1 MGFALGV
8 DRVGVLAHPDAPVPG
23 TAAAAFEGFVSRR
36 ERGEPVAYIR
46 GFREFHGQAIAT
58 DPRALIPRPET
69 ELLVDEAITAVVNRL
84 TAAPRTEGAPPLRVA
99 DVGTGSGAIAVALIA
114 ALRRRRM
121 DEHVMVTAVDI
132 SPEALDLARENAA
145 GHGVADRMRFR
156 EGDLLTIG
164 DTPYAVICANLPYVA
179 TGALDGLATD
189 LSFEPRAGPRRRRG
203 RAGRNP
209 PVAGAAAQGSRG
221 RRGRPVRDR
230 LRPGGFRSRR
240 GGRAAAR
247 LAVCCAGRPGRPAA
261 ARAHRAATPPRDRAR
276 RRDGARRRVGSPVKD
291 HRPRTRPEPA
301 FPIRMLALDIDGT
314 LVGHDMQ
321 LSDRLVAA
329 IGEAVRRG
337 VKVSLAT
344 GRMPTSAVVFAN
356 RLGLEE
362 PIIGHQGAIVRAMP
376 APSARIE
383 VGPPPAR
390 GRIGRILS
398 HQPMAPDVI
407 ADAVRWCFANG
418 LNPHINTIERMI
430 VQEGDPNFA
439 DYSAYLGREAETVSD
454 LATDIRTPM
463 SKVIAVGEPGRPMAL
478 IEEARRRFAG
488 RASPTVSH
496 PRFLEFVAPGVSK
509 GRAVAW
515 LAHRA
520 GIPMGQVLAMG
531 DALNDV
537 EMIVDA
543 GHGAAMATAPAE
555 VQLAARYIAAPVDL
569 DGAAALVEALVL
581 APPEEAARNAARLAN
596 EARAI
601 QATLAAGTAA

>member
-1 MGFALGV
+1 
-8 DRVGVLAHPDAPVPG
+8 
-23 TAAAAFEGFVSRR
+23 
-36 ERGEPVAYIR
+36 
-46 GFREFHGQAIAT
+46 
-58 DPRALIPRPET
+58 
-69 ELLVDEAITAVVNRL
+69 
-84 TAAPRTEGAPPLRVA
+84 
-99 DVGTGSGAIAVALIA
+99 
-114 ALRRRRM
+114 
-121 DEHVMVTAVDI
+121 
-132 SPEALDLARENAA
+132 
-145 GHGVADRMRFR
+145 
-156 EGDLLTIG
+156 
-164 DTPYAVICANLPYVA
+164 
-179 TGALDGLATD
+179 
-189 LSFEPRAGPRRRRG
+189 
-203 RAGRNP
+203 
-209 PVAGAAAQGSRG
+209 
-221 RRGRPVRDR
+221 VRDY
-230 LRPGGFRSRR
+230 
-240 GGRAAAR
+240 
-247 LAVCCAGRPGRPAA
+247 
-261 ARAHRAATPPRDRAR
+261 
-276 RRDGARRRVGSPVKD
+276 
-291 HRPRTRPEPA
+291 RPRTRPEAA
-301 FPIRMLALDIDGT
+301 FPLRMLALDIDGT
-314 LVGHDMQ
+314 LVGQDME
-321 LSDRLVAA
+321 LSERLVAA

-376 APSARIE
+376 ARSARSE

-407 ADAVRWCFANG
+407 ADAVRWCFAND

-439 DYSAYLGREAETVSD
+439 DYSAYLGREAETVRD

-463 SKVIAVGEPGRPMAL
+463 SKVIAVGEPGQPMAL
-478 IEEARRRFAG
+478 IEEARRLFAG

-555 VQLAARYIAAPVDL
+555 VRMAARYIAAPVDD

-581 APPEEAARNAARLAN
+581 APPEAAARHAALLAE

-601 QATLAAGTAA
+601 QARLVAGTAA

>member
-1 MGFALGV
+1 
-8 DRVGVLAHPDAPVPG
+8 
-23 TAAAAFEGFVSRR
+23 
-36 ERGEPVAYIR
+36 
-46 GFREFHGQAIAT
+46 
-58 DPRALIPRPET
+58 
-69 ELLVDEAITAVVNRL
+69 
-84 TAAPRTEGAPPLRVA
+84 
-99 DVGTGSGAIAVALIA
+99 
-114 ALRRRRM
+114 
-121 DEHVMVTAVDI
+121 
-132 SPEALDLARENAA
+132 
-145 GHGVADRMRFR
+145 MR
-156 EGDLLTIG
+156 
-164 DTPYAVICANLPYVA
+164 
-179 TGALDGLATD
+179 
-189 LSFEPRAGPRRRRG
+189 
-203 RAGRNP
+203 
-209 PVAGAAAQGSRG
+209 
-221 RRGRPVRDR
+221 
-230 LRPGGFRSRR
+230 
-240 GGRAAAR
+240 
-247 LAVCCAGRPGRPAA
+247 
-261 ARAHRAATPPRDRAR
+261 
-276 RRDGARRRVGSPVKD
+276 D
-291 HRPRTRPEPA
+291 HRPRTRPDPV

-314 LVGHDMQ
+314 LVGQDME
-321 LSDRLVAA
+321 LSERLVAA

-376 APSARIE
+376 ARSARTE
-383 VGPPPAR
+383 AGPLPRR

-418 LNPHINTIERMI
+418 LNPHINTVERMI
-430 VQEGDPNFA
+430 VQAGDPNFA
-439 DYSAYLGREAETVSD
+439 DYSAYLGREAETVRD
-454 LATDIRTPM
+454 LTTDIRTPM

-478 IEEARRRFAG
+478 IEEARQLFAG

-531 DALNDV
+531 DALNDL

-555 VQLAARYIAAPVDL
+555 VQLAARYVAAPVDS

-581 APPEEAARNAARLAN
+581 ASPETAARHAARLAE

-601 QATLAAGTAA
+601 QAAIAAGTAA